1 MHELFGSL
9 KTDQQDLVR
18 ETDPQEMALL
28 DEDELLALHSR
39 IRKAR
44 NKHTKNYRRR
54 AAARVEEVGA
64 RGEARP
70 KNRRAAEKAE
80 VFEDAL
86 ARVSHEVDLRAR
98 QAAEELKA
106 ERLAAARA
114 GRSTGPDSV
123 TAGGAGSD
131 GVGPGRQQP
140 ATKSAAGR
148 KRTASTRAEGARRQA
163 KRDSR

>member
-9 KTDQQDLVR
+9 KADEKDLVR
-18 ETDPQEMALL
+18 ETDPDQMALL
-28 DEDELLALHSR
+28 DEDDLLALHSR

-54 AAARVEEVGA
+54 AAARVEEVGG

-98 QAAEELKA
+98 QAAEDLKA
-106 ERLAAARA
+106 QRLAAARA
-114 GRSTGPDSV
+114 GRSTGPGSV
-123 TAGGAGSD
+123 TAAGPGNDGAGA
-131 GVGPGRQQP
+131 GREP
-140 ATKSAAGR
+140 AASKTPADR